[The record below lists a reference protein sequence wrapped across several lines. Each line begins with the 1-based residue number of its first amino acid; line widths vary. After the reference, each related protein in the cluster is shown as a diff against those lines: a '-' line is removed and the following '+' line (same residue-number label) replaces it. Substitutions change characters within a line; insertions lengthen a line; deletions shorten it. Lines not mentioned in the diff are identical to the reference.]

1 MREKTFC
8 IIKPDAMLARQE
20 GKIINALLE
29 AGLDIVQMRLVR
41 LDRAAAERFYE
52 VHRGKPF
59 WEELMELMTS
69 GPIVAMVL
77 EGENAVVAL
86 RRLTGATDPR
96 TAERGTLRRRF
107 GTSVTRNAIHAA
119 DSLGNAAAESSQ
131 FFC

>member
-1 MREKTFC
+1 
-8 IIKPDAMLARQE
+8 MLARQE

-86 RRLTGATDPR
+86 RRLAGATDPR

>member
-86 RRLTGATDPR
+86 RRLAGATDPR